1 MLVGTVTI
9 EKSEILSSMLK
20 KRSIEHKVLNAKH
33 HEKEAEIINFYPVV
47 DGKIELGD
55 TSKYISSATKLTT
68 INIAE
73 LHNLTKI

>member
-1 MLVGTVTI
+1 MLI
-9 EKSEILSSMLK
+9 DLNSAKLK
-20 KRSIEHKVLNAKH
+20 VNTNRESVYVDLVKDAVKLK
-33 HEKEAEIINFYPVV
+33 EKEAEIINFYPVV